1 MAEDDPRFVGVD
13 DLGTVPLPDQNGEV
27 SQPFALT
34 LDEFIADK
42 QEGAVPLLGS
52 EQEQIIPVGGLVIL
66 AGQGGIGKT
75 TLIVD
80 LVFHAVSG
88 LDFLGIKVTRPLN
101 VVVLENEGPREQFR
115 LKMERKR
122 DAWKATREGEYWIK
136 VQNWASFT
144 LLDDDSHKRLGDFC
158 DRQEIDLVV
167 GDPLGTLGTTGVGS
181 PEDTLGFV
189 QRLRALGLTQT
200 RSFLFNH
207 HLRKEKAGDELD
219 QVQGAWGN
227 HLDSLLML
235 KPTIRDS
242 EVRLSFPKLRWAAAQ
257 RKPLILGKITATQ
270 GFESQGEEDSSEHIE
285 RQIRDLLED
294 GKWRT
299 VDEIR
304 KTIQRRTESVKD
316 CLETNEQ
323 MFRQTHGELVE
334 RKKGITV
341 WSLLDRSAVV
351 APDDGESGETFQP
364 PDRAKPESGEP
375 HLFALPELDE

>member
-1 MAEDDPRFVGVD
+1 MTEDDPRFVGVD
-13 DLGTVPLPDQNGEV
+13 ELGSVPLPANGTPPP
-27 SQPFALT
+27 QPFALT

-52 EQEQIIPVGGLVIL
+52 EDEQIIPVGGLVIL

-122 DAWKATREGEYWIK
+122 DAWKAPREGEYWIK

-158 DRQEIDLVV
+158 DRQEIDLIV

-235 KPTIRDS
+235 KPTVRDS
-242 EVRLSFPKLRWAAAQ
+242 EVRLSFPKLRWASAQ
-257 RKPLILGKITATQ
+257 RKPLILGKVTQ
-270 GFESQGEEDSSEHIE
+270 TQSFESQGEEDSDEQIE
-285 RQIRDLLED
+285 RQIRDYLEG
-294 GKWRT
+294 GKWAS
-299 VDEIR
+299 VDKIR
-304 KTIQRRTESVKD
+304 KGVHRATENVKE
-316 CLETNEQ
+316 CLEKNPQ
-323 MFRQTHGELVE
+323 MFRACPGPVVGQPKVKFVWGLV
-334 RKKGITV
+334 
-341 WSLLDRSAVV
+341 D
-351 APDDGESGETFQP
+351 SGEGGNQSNSNPADT
-364 PDRAKPESGEP
+364 AKPESGEP
-375 HLFALPELDE
+375 HLFALPELEDE